1 MAPPP
6 EVTPAP
12 PPRKKERV
20 TAARARPELAPPP
33 PPVLKPENERSAAT
47 ANVEKPEKVLCA
59 GSNFFYRPLCIH
71 QECKKPENARLAVCI
86 EDRKRYPDEYGTR
99 RP

>member
-12 PPRKKERV
+12 PPRKKQRV
-20 TAARARPELAPPP
+20 TAALAKPELAPPP
-33 PPVLKPENERSAAT
+33 PVPKPENERPAAT
-47 ANVEKPEKVLCA
+47 ANVEKPEKLLCA